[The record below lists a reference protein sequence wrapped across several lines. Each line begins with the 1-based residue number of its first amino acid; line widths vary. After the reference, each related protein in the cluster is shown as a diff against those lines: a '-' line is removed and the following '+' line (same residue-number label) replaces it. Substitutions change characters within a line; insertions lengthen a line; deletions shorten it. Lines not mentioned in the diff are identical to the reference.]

1 MLIIPSQPSSPDLT
15 GYLDADE
22 PHAINYLIV
31 QKLGKDEVIATVRDD
46 GDVEAVLVR
55 HVVHAITTRINNSDA
70 GEPLADNVRPLF
82 QRNVGISAWGLA
94 IHTQARMIAVS
105 SNRHEVT
112 VFRFGL
118 VDDQLDSSDDSPRR
132 AKSALRGPSR
142 SGQGRENTE
151 GDVDSRPDR
160 DADVTRQVLN
170 GEANIPHVSFCNTGD
185 DPDGRWLLTTDISGV
200 CRAIDLRKF
209 ALVQAF
215 RFGPSFGTSQG
226 GGYDRLNAGWGIIF
240 LDKRSFIA
248 QDTLQEALG
257 MDETDVLPDAKSD
270 MRIWDISKTTRLMP
284 DVSHA
289 FSEPI
294 KKRLTAL
301 SISRSTTEASSG
313 ASSPSGDQNPTRQIS
328 ATLATALE
336 QTNDDD
342 DDDEDDASG
351 VPIDQ
356 EVLSPL
362 ADPDPE
368 TNENDP
374 LEHDIE
380 MWSDLD
386 DSEGENTEDSIPA
399 AAYYNG
405 ERICGNVPGFVR
417 STNLCE
423 DLPCPVLHASIRN
436 VYLLQP
442 SQQRHGPDQPF
453 LPPMVGLAA
462 PLRQS
467 IQAEY
472 RMLNMFDRLSMHA
485 YIPTLGVVILAS
497 QKGRAIVLS
506 LTRVLQNMKYPV
518 EIDPK
523 LGVKTNYAMRTECI
537 LPFRSQEKE
546 GQRPFSPLHGIAVG
560 PIQGTENVKNE
571 AKKRW
576 RLMMMFQDHSLLTY
590 EIRRT
595 KAADVGVEELVV

>member
-1 MLIIPSQPSSPDLT
+1 MDSE
-15 GYLDADE
+15 E

-55 HVVHAITTRINNSDA
+55 HVVHAITTRINSGS
-70 GEPLADNVRPLF
+70 GEPIADNVRPLF
-82 QRNVGISAWGLA
+82 QKNVGISAWGLA

-118 VDDQLDSSDDSPRR
+118 VGTKLGSPDASQSQAARGSVGQSGIGSGRDSRSDDM
-132 AKSALRGPSR
+132 K
-142 SGQGRENTE
+142 
-151 GDVDSRPDR
+151 SRPDR

-170 GEANIPHVSFCNTGD
+170 GEANIPHITFCNTGD

-200 CRAIDLRKF
+200 CRAIDLHEF
-209 ALVQAF
+209 APVQAF
-215 RFGPSFGTSQG
+215 RFGPYFPALQG

-248 QDTLQEALG
+248 QDTMQEALG
-257 MDETDVLPDAKSD
+257 MDGTDVLPDAKSD

-289 FSEPI
+289 FSKPV
-294 KKRLTAL
+294 KQRTTAL
-301 SISRSTTEASSG
+301 SPSQSTTEVSSG
-313 ASSPSGDQNPTRQIS
+313 ASSPSPDRGTSRQIS
-328 ATLATALE
+328 TTLATTLE
-336 QTNDDD
+336 QADSGDLSPDDD
-342 DDDEDDASG
+342 DDDYDDDGDNSG
-351 VPIDQ
+351 VPIDFDA
-356 EVLSPL
+356 LSPRTN
-362 ADPDPE
+362 PDPQP
-368 TNENDP
+368 NEDEDES

-399 AAYYNG
+399 AAYYSG
-405 ERICGNVPGFVR
+405 ERMCGNVPKFVR
-417 STNLCE
+417 STNLCD
-423 DLPCPVLHASIRN
+423 DLPCPILHASIRN

-442 SQQRHGPDQPF
+442 SQERHGANQPF

-462 PLRQS
+462 PLKQS

-472 RMLNMFDRLSMHA
+472 SMLNKFDRLSMHA

-497 QKGRAIVLS
+497 QKGRAIVIS
-506 LTRVLQNMKYPV
+506 LTRVLQNMQYPV
-518 EIDPK
+518 EIDSK
-523 LGVKTNYAMRTECI
+523 LGLKTNYAMRTECI
-537 LPFRSQEKE
+537 LPFKSQENA

-560 PIQGTENVKNE
+560 PIQGTESVKNE

-576 RLMMMFQDHSLLTY
+576 RLLMMFQDHSLLTY

-595 KAADVGVEELVV
+595 KGAAVGVEELVI

>member
-1 MLIIPSQPSSPDLT
+1 VLIIPSQPSSPDLT

-31 QKLGKDEVIATVRDD
+31 QKLGKDEVVATVRDD
-46 GDVEAVLVR
+46 GDVEAILVR
-55 HVVHAITTRINNSDA
+55 HVVHAITTRINNSEA
-70 GEPLADNVRPLF
+70 GEPMADVRPLF

-118 VDDQLDSSDDSPRR
+118 VDGKLDSSDSPPRR
-132 AKSALRGPSR
+132 DISAIDGQSRNGHDRKS
-142 SGQGRENTE
+142 TDD
-151 GDVDSRPDR
+151 DVDCRPDR

-200 CRAIDLRKF
+200 CRAIDLHKF

-215 RFGPSFGTSQG
+215 RFGSSIGTPHG

-248 QDTLQEALG
+248 QDTIQDALG
-257 MDETDVLPDAKSD
+257 MEETDVLPDAKSD
-270 MRIWDISKTTRLMP
+270 MRIWDISKTTRSMP

-294 KKRLTAL
+294 RKRPTAT
-301 SISRSTTEASSG
+301 SISLSTTEASSG
-313 ASSPSGDQNPTRQIS
+313 TSSPSGDRNTSRRIS
-328 ATLATALE
+328 TTLAVALA
-336 QTNDDD
+336 QTDSDDD
-342 DDDEDDASG
+342 DDDASG
-351 VPIDQ
+351 VPIDTDA
-356 EVLSPL
+356 LSPL
-362 ADPDPE
+362 TNPDPQPDE
-368 TNENDP
+368 DE
-374 LEHDIE
+374 LSEHDIE

-386 DSEGENTEDSIPA
+386 ESEGENTEDSIPA
-399 AAYYNG
+399 SAYYGG

-423 DLPCPVLHASIRN
+423 DLPCPILHASIRN

-506 LTRVLQNMKYPV
+506 LTRVRQNMTYPV

-537 LPFRSQEKE
+537 LPFKSQEKA

-560 PIQGTENVKNE
+560 PIQGTENIKNA
-571 AKKRW
+571 AKRRW
-576 RLMMMFQDHSLLTY
+576 RLIMMFQDHSLLTY

-595 KAADVGVEELVV
+595 AKADVGVEELVV